1 MHIFLNGYILN
12 GNNPNLTNN
21 PNGNV
26 KNWNF
31 LYIKN
36 FTNFFEKICY
46 IFSAPLPHLS
56 HLSNLHG
63 STPPL
68 TLSPPPLYL
77 QPEPYPGMH
86 PDQHPGMHPDQHAG
100 MHPEQYP
107 VMHPDLQ
114 AGYSVPSPPGSN
126 YVFFYLF

>member
-1 MHIFLNGYILN
+1 MELFIN
-12 GNNPNLTNN
+12 
-21 PNGNV
+21 
-26 KNWNF
+26 
-31 LYIKN
+31 IKN
-36 FTNFFEKICY
+36 FTNFFEKICN

-86 PDQHPGMHPDQHAG
+86 PDQHAGMHPDQHPGMHPDQHAG

-126 YVFFYLF
+126 YIFFLLILNQNTIFDNFWD

>member
-1 MHIFLNGYILN
+1 MH
-12 GNNPNLTNN
+12 PDQ
-21 PNGNV
+21 
-26 KNWNF
+26 
-31 LYIKN
+31 
-36 FTNFFEKICY
+36 
-46 IFSAPLPHLS
+46 H
-56 HLSNLHG
+56 
-63 STPPL
+63 
-68 TLSPPPLYL
+68 
-77 QPEPYPGMH
+77 PGMH

>member
-1 MHIFLNGYILN
+1 MKKY
-12 GNNPNLTNN
+12 T
-21 PNGNV
+21 
-26 KNWNF
+26 
-31 LYIKN
+31 
-36 FTNFFEKICY
+36 
-46 IFSAPLPHLS
+46 IFSAPLPHLP

-77 QPEPYPGMH
+77 QPESYPGMH
-86 PDQHPGMHPDQHAG
+86 PEQHTG

-114 AGYSVPSPPGSN
+114 ADYSVPSPPGSN
-126 YVFFYLF
+126 HVFLLNLNQNTIFENFWDLDNFCGRFF